1 MKKLIS
7 IVLVICTLLCVVGC
21 ESEETEKKEKK
32 QEDRVTFLAE
42 IVEINGESVLVEP
55 LEGEQERNSADRIS
69 FSTDGLRDLG
79 AEEGDIVKITYD
91 GLIMESY
98 PAQIRASKWK
108 IHEKACQGTDPDI
121 PVCEK
126 PVIYLYPERE
136 TRVSVKLTV
145 DGALTCTYPAYR
157 DGWEVTA
164 MPDGTLTDETGMTY
178 NYLYW
183 EAVSNT
189 QYDFTQGFCVKGEDT
204 AAFLEDALQKLGL
217 NRREANE
224 FIVYWLPRM
233 EQNPYNIIAFQT
245 DAYTQSAKLEIAPQ
259 PDTLIR
265 VFMAYKP
272 SESYV
277 QMQPQEL
284 SSLQRTGFTVIE
296 WGGAEV

>member
-7 IVLVICTLLCVVGC
+7 IALVVCTLLCVVGC
-21 ESEETEKKEKK
+21 ESEKTEKKEKK

-79 AEEGDIVKITYD
+79 AEEGDIVEITYD
-91 GLIMESY
+91 GVIMESY
-98 PAQIRASKWK
+98 PAQIHPTQWL
-108 IHEKACQGTDPDI
+108 IYEKACNDTNVDI
-121 PVCEK
+121 AVYEK
-126 PVIYLYPERE
+126 PVIYFYPERE
-136 TRVSVKLTV
+136 TRVSVKLTI

-183 EAVSNT
+183 EAVSNA

-265 VFMAYKP
+265 VFMAYKA
-272 SESYV
+272 SENYV